1 MSSASSKGT
10 PPPPACVWSSLAEQP
25 PVDPL
30 ALLGTLEGI
39 IRDQK
44 PAAGGRSWVGTLIV
58 IAAALIGMAVWTWV
72 SARRGR
78 ELAKLRHE
86 KFVAGV
92 KADQAIVDTIL
103 LENAQA
109 LAAMRAIEQAAAE
122 KLRLI
127 ESDIKAEEARY
138 AADLRAIDRIR
149 AWRDLG
155 AR

>member
-1 MSSASSKGT
+1 M
-10 PPPPACVWSSLAEQP
+10 AEQP

-30 ALLGTLEGI
+30 ALLGKLEGI
-39 IRDQK
+39 IRGQK
-44 PAAGGRSWVGTLIV
+44 SAVGGRSWMGTLIV
-58 IAAALIGMAVWTWV
+58 IAAALFGMAVWTWV

-78 ELAKLRHE
+78 ELAQLRHE
-86 KFVAGV
+86 KFVAEV

-103 LENAQA
+103 RKNDQA
-109 LAAMRAIEQAAAE
+109 LAAIRVIEQAAAE

-149 AWRDLG
+149 TWRDVG

>member
-1 MSSASSKGT
+1 M
-10 PPPPACVWSSLAEQP
+10 
-25 PVDPL
+25 
-30 ALLGTLEGI
+30 
-39 IRDQK
+39 
-44 PAAGGRSWVGTLIV
+44 GTLIV
-58 IAAALIGMAVWTWV
+58 IAAALFGMAVWTWV

-78 ELAKLRHE
+78 ELAQLRHE
-86 KFVAGV
+86 KFVAEV

-103 LENAQA
+103 RKNDQA
-109 LAAMRAIEQAAAE
+109 LAAIRVIEQAAAE

-149 AWRDLG
+149 TWRDVG